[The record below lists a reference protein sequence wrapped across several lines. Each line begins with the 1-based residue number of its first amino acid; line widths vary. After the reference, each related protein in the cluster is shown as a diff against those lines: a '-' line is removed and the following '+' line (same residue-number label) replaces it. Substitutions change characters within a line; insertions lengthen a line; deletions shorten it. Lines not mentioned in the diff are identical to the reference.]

1 MTATDERRL
10 DHTLLALA
18 DPTRRA
24 ILRRLMRET
33 ARVTDLAAPF
43 DVSLN
48 AISKHIRVL
57 ERAGLVVRRVE
68 GREHH
73 LAFDPRP
80 LDAAA
85 EWIAA
90 QRAFWEVRLDALAAH
105 LAARRTQASARPAP
119 DGSSNARG
127 ARARSGARAG
137 DRRRGK
143 P

>member
-1 MTATDERRL
+1 MFSVDATAEHRL
-10 DHTLLALA
+10 DRTLLALA

-24 ILRRLMRET
+24 ILRRLMRQD

-43 DVSLN
+43 EVSLN

-57 ERAGLVVRRVE
+57 EQAGLVTRRVV

-85 EWIAA
+85 AWIAA
-90 QRAFWEVRLDALAAH
+90 QRAFWEPRLDALEAH
-105 LAARRTQASARPAP
+105 LLARRQKP
-119 DGSSNARG
+119 
-127 ARARSGARAG
+127 
-137 DRRRGK
+137 RRRK
-143 P
+143 R

>member
-1 MTATDERRL
+1 
-10 DHTLLALA
+10 
-18 DPTRRA
+18 
-24 ILRRLMRET
+24 MREI
-33 ARVTDLAAPF
+33 ARVTVLAAPF

-57 ERAGLVVRRVE
+57 EQAGLVVRRVS

-85 EWIAA
+85 QWIAA
-90 QRAFWEVRLDALAAH
+90 QRAFWEPRLDALAAH
-105 LAARRTQASARPAP
+105 LARRAATPEPRRP
-119 DGSSNARG
+119 RG
-127 ARARSGARAG
+127 P
-137 DRRRGK
+137 RRG

>member
-1 MTATDERRL
+1 MVECFPVITEEHRL
-10 DHTLLALA
+10 DRTLLALA

-24 ILRRLMRET
+24 ILRRLMRQS

-57 ERAGLVVRRVE
+57 EQAGLVARRVV

-73 LAFDPRP
+73 LEFDPRP

-85 EWIAA
+85 AWMSA
-90 QRAFWEVRLDALAAH
+90 QRTYWDARLDALEGH
-105 LAARRTQASARPAP
+105 LATSASSPVA
-119 DGSSNARG
+119 
-127 ARARSGARAG
+127 
-137 DRRRGK
+137 RRRGHARATR
-143 P
+143 PRGRR